1 MIDIYIKEFEEEAMS
16 DITLNVYKYDP
27 EEIRRLL
34 LNDFRFKGLYNKLY
48 KMMEETTKKS
58 HPNID
63 SAKLSIVARDGAIEY
78 AQMECRKSFQYSE
91 YVRSAEDALIEL
103 DRKMKADDK
112 PSMKKTTVAGIV
124 CYVCAALTLNSIRA
138 DIRIWGLFFAFVAVG
153 TFFLT
158 LPKIK
163 QIIKAKI
170 NKNKNKKK

>member
-78 AQMECRKSFQYSE
+78 AQM
-91 YVRSAEDALIEL
+91 
-103 DRKMKADDK
+103 
-112 PSMKKTTVAGIV
+112 
-124 CYVCAALTLNSIRA
+124 
-138 DIRIWGLFFAFVAVG
+138 
-153 TFFLT
+153 
-158 LPKIK
+158 
-163 QIIKAKI
+163 
-170 NKNKNKKK
+170 